1 MMRIKCLERLYNKKV
16 IDDLVFIDILISSG
30 FNLTVNRCHFWKVQ
44 LLSEIKPES
53 YAIIDLDDTI
63 FVRDMEIWI

>member
-1 MMRIKCLERLYNKKV
+1 MMRIKSLDRFNNKKV
-16 IDDLVFIDILISSG
+16 IDDLILLDILISSG

-53 YAIIDLDDTI
+53 HTIIDLDNTI
-63 FVRDMEIWI
+63 FVKDLEIWI